1 MQQTREPI
9 RMHSQRAGPGYQRF
23 YTSVSTPAGKYE
35 TLSNASRREVCD
47 NNVWQSVPLQASL
60 KSCLTLT
67 TYKNVLNTSAWT
79 MWSMVQCKSLEAT
92 FFIAK
97 RRIGTGNFC
106 TKHSFQCLPCTVCLL
121 HSCTAA
127 LCQMH
132 LLLWCAPW
140 VPTITVRWLVIMTLG
155 IP

>member
-1 MQQTREPI
+1 MNRSIQCIFGGFIFQTLI
-9 RMHSQRAGPGYQRF
+9 RKVFNSLWKKKLLTASWSTHFRAIDIWGSIQVKR
-23 YTSVSTPAGKYE
+23 KE
-35 TLSNASRREVCD
+35 KELSNL
-47 NNVWQSVPLQASL
+47 NN
-60 KSCLTLT
+60 
-67 TYKNVLNTSAWT
+67 YKNVLNTSAWT
-79 MWSMVQCKSLEAT
+79 MSSMVQCKSLEAT

-140 VPTITVRWLVIMTLG
+140 VPTITVRWLVIITLG